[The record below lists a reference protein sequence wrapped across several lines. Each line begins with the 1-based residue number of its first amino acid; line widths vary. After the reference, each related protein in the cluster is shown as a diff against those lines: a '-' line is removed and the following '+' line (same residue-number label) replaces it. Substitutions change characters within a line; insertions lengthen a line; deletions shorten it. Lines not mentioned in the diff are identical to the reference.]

1 MMVMV
6 VAARR
11 RRRRSDLLEMPGI
24 GPAIGAR
31 GRREEGTEQQKLQNQ
46 HWSDLIT

>member
-11 RRRRSDLLEMPGI
+11 RRRRRRSDLLAMPAI

-46 HWSDLIT
+46 H